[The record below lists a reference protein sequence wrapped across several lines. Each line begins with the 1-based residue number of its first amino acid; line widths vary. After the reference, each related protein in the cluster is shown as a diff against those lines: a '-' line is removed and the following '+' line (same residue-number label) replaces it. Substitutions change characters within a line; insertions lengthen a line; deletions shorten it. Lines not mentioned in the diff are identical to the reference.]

1 MAQIC
6 AKRVL
11 LVRTRKIGYCH
22 RMQDTQIRLDTKFQ
36 LKEAILIFWTKFSQK
51 QYFRSKTGKLKIL
64 LKFSTFKND
73 YVPNFVLNKQFCF
86 FGSNFPRRGTKIA
99 QCDILG

>member
-51 QYFRSKTGKLKIL
+51 R
-64 LKFSTFKND
+64 
-73 YVPNFVLNKQFCF
+73 VL
-86 FGSNFPRRGTKIA
+86 PV
-99 QCDILG
+99 